1 VKPAEFEHHAAG
13 SVDEAVGLLGEL
25 GDDVKVLAG
34 GQSLVPLLALR
45 LATPGHLVDVNGVTE
60 LASIGNGDGSGT
72 GLRIGATVRHR
83 QVERS
88 AAVAAANPL
97 LAAAVRR
104 IGHTAIRNR
113 GTIGGTVA
121 HADPAAEI
129 PAVLVALD
137 GSVEARTG
145 GGTRTIA
152 AADLFDGYFTTTLAA
167 DELLTTV
174 HVPALPAGTGWS
186 VQQFSRRSGDY
197 GIVTVIATLALDADG
212 SIAAAR
218 VAYAGVDSVPVRST
232 VAEAALAGQ
241 TPADDLWTAVGAD
254 AAAALEPGS
263 DLNGSAGYR
272 RHLAATLTARALR
285 QAAERAGTSGRAGV
299 HA

>member
-1 VKPAEFEHHAAG
+1 MKPAEFEHHAAC
-13 SVDEAVGLLGEL
+13 SLEEALTLLTEL

-45 LATPGHLVDVNGVTE
+45 LATPGHLVDINGVTE
-60 LASIGNGDGSGT
+60 LATIANGD
-72 GLRIGATVRHR
+72 GLRIGATTRHR

-88 AAVAAANPL
+88 PEVAAANPL

-129 PAVLVALD
+129 PAVMVLLD
-137 GSVEARTG
+137 GSVETRSSAG
-145 GGTRTIA
+145 GRTIA
-152 AADLFDGYFTTTLAA
+152 AADLFDGYFTTTLEP

-197 GIVTVIATLALDADG
+197 GIVTVLATLALG
-212 SIAAAR
+212 GGGRVSAAR
-218 VAYAGVDSVPVRST
+218 VAYAGVDALPVRSA
-232 VAEAALAGQ
+232 VAESALVGQ
-241 TPADDLWTAVGAD
+241 TPSDELWTSVGHD
-254 AAAALEPGS
+254 AAAVLEPGS
-263 DLNGSAGYR
+263 DLNGSADYR

-285 QAAERAGTSGRAGV
+285 QATERAGTTESLEQA
-299 HA
+299 